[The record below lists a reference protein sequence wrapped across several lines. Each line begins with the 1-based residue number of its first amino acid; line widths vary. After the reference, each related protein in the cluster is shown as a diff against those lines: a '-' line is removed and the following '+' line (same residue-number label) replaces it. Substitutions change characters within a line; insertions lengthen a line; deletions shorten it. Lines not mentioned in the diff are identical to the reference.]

1 MSFNTGICPYKTTV
15 LTSTFTL
22 LKTPSI
28 AQNAS
33 EPISVLQNQ
42 TQWVYVSTIEGTN
55 PNYTYQY
62 KSEAERIQAKMG
74 RCSLR

>member
-1 MSFNTGICPYKTTV
+1 MSYNTGTCPFKTTV

-22 LKTPSI
+22 LQTPSV

-33 EPISVLQNQ
+33 EPISLLQNQ
-42 TQWVYVSTIEGTN
+42 SQWVYVSTVQGTT

-62 KSEAERIQAKMG
+62 KSETERIQAKMG